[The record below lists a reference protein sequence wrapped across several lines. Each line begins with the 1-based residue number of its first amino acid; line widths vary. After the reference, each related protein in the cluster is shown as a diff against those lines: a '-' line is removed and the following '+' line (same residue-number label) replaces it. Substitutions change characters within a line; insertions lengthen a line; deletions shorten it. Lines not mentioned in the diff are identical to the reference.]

1 MTPTFNFSFPFPKM
15 TDGDQ
20 KIRMLVD
27 SEFVL
32 FPVYIGYRV
41 LDFQNRN
48 IHELTKTGWI
58 ISHSNK
64 TCMRNI
70 EVIILDEAITRFI

>member
-1 MTPTFNFSFPFPKM
+1 MTSTFNFRFPFPKM

-20 KIRMLVD
+20 KIRMYVH

-32 FPVYIGYRV
+32 FPVDIGYKV

-48 IHELTKTGWI
+48 IQELTKTGWK
-58 ISHSNK
+58 ISYSNK
-64 TCMRNI
+64 TCMRDI
-70 EVIILDEAITRFI
+70 EVAILDEGITRFI